1 MTGFIA
7 KRAKTHPKGTK
18 GEKTLYNRGALIAMA
33 MRALRKNRVI
43 HAGLRE

>member
-18 GEKTLYNRGALIAMA
+18 GEKNSLQPGSVDSNG
-33 MRALRKNRVI
+33 
-43 HAGLRE
+43 